1 MNFDSQLNL
10 QAYLDG
16 ELSPRE
22 ARRVE
27 SWLAEDQQA
36 RLLVAELQNTKA
48 AISSHESEI
57 KLPETREFYWH
68 KIESEILRQSQTRS
82 ETGAPLVF
90 ASWRKFLIPAAA
102 IAALVV
108 LALIVANPYRHS
120 ASNLVQNIARHFHEY
135 ESPSEDTRGF
145 TFRDQAT
152 GTTVVW
158 ITYADDEGFTDTGL
172 IDNIQ

>member
-27 SWLAEDQQA
+27 FWLAEDQQA
-36 RLLVAELQNTKA
+36 RLLMAELQNTRA
-48 AISSHESEI
+48 ALSGHESET
-57 KLPETREFYWH
+57 KLPETREFYWR
-68 KIESEILRQSQTRS
+68 KIENEIQRQSQTRL
-82 ETGAPLVF
+82 EPGAPSIF
-90 ASWRKFLIPAAA
+90 FSWRKFLIPAAA
-102 IAALVV
+102 ITALLV
-108 LALIVANPYRHS
+108 LAVIVGIPYRLS
-120 ASNLVQNIARHFHEY
+120 SSNLARNIARHFHEY

-158 ITYADDEGFTDTGL
+158 ITYADDEVFTDTGL

>member
-16 ELSPRE
+16 ELSSRE
-22 ARRVE
+22 VRRVE
-27 SWLAEDQQA
+27 AWLAEDQQA
-36 RLLVAELQNTKA
+36 RLLVAELQNTKTA
-48 AISSHESEI
+48 LSGHESET

-68 KIESEILRQSQTRS
+68 KIENEIQRQSQTHL
-82 ETGAPLVF
+82 EPGAPSVIV
-90 ASWRKFLIPAAA
+90 SWRKFLIPAAA
-102 IAALVV
+102 IAALLV
-108 LALIVANPYRHS
+108 LAVIVANPDRQPS
-120 ASNLVQNIARHFHEY
+120 SNLVQNIARHFHEY

-145 TFRDQAT
+145 TFRDQAS

-158 ITYADDEGFTDTGL
+158 ITYADDEVFTDTGL